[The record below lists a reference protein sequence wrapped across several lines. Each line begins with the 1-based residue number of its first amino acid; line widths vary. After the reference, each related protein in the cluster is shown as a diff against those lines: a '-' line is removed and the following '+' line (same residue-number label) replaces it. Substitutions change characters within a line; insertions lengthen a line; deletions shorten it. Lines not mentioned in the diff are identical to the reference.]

1 MKISVLVQGGL
12 GNQLFQ
18 IAWANYLARKYQY
31 DVEINLQLLYSQS
44 QHAAINFLQLI
55 GEMPLL
61 SVSKDKLIMLD
72 GTLSSKLIRK
82 SLRILGMHSIPNVLL
97 HDYDALTDFESCKK
111 MAHYRY
117 QFGYFQFIE
126 AALFSRNFF
135 LSNIKSI
142 HEEFIKKCES
152 EFFEY
157 NYVGIHIRRGDF
169 IKSTDP
175 LHLATGIDYIKK
187 SIEKFNNRNFIV
199 FSDDII
205 WCQDKLG
212 ESDCITYFSGDS
224 AIEDFIGLMCCK
236 DFILSG
242 STFSWWAALLSMNEN
257 TKVVIPNSK
266 AQFMSIK
273 ANTHI
278 GWDFEVI

>member
-31 DVEINLQLLYSQS
+31 DVEINLQLLYSQN
-44 QHAAINFLQLI
+44 QHAAINFSQLI

-61 SVSKDKLIMLD
+61 YVSKDKSIMLD
-72 GTLSSKLIRK
+72 DTLPSKIIRK
-82 SLRILGMHSIPNVLL
+82 SLRILGIHSIKNILL
-97 HDYDALTDFESCKK
+97 HDYDALTDFESCTK
-111 MAHYRY
+111 MASYRY

-126 AALFSRNFF
+126 AAVFSRDIF
-135 LSNIKSI
+135 LSSIRSI
-142 HEEFIKKCES
+142 HNEFIKKCES
-152 EFFEY
+152 DFFEY

-169 IKSTDP
+169 IKSIDP
-175 LHLATGIDYIKK
+175 LHLATSINYIKE
-187 SIEKFNNRNFIV
+187 SIKKFNNRNFIV
-199 FSDDII
+199 FSDDIV

-212 ESDCITYFSGDS
+212 EFDYITYFSGNS

-242 STFSWWAALLSMNEN
+242 STFSWWAALLSKNEN

-266 AQFMSIK
+266 SQFMSIK

-278 GWDFEVI
+278 GWNFEVI